1 MAKMF
6 EELQIWQKA
15 RELVKTI
22 YKFSLSA
29 PFKKDYSLS
38 DQTRRSS
45 VSVMSNIAEGFERGS
60 NTEFIQF
67 LYIAK
72 GSAGEVRTQLYI
84 AWAGIAIDQFLRSS
98 GSISANIAEGFGR
111 RQGKEYLHYLIVA
124 RGSTTE
130 TLNWLI
136 KCVDIGWMTQ
146 EKFKVMESTIEE
158 ILKMLN
164 KMIGQKMTC

>member
-1 MAKMF
+1 MERIHDF
-6 EELQIWQKA
+6 RELIVWQKSHGLFLA
-15 RELVKTI
+15 LMKEI
-22 YKFSLSA
+22 
-29 PFKKDYSLS
+29 
-38 DQTRRSS
+38 
-45 VSVMSNIAEGFERGS
+45 EGFPKTR
-60 NTEFIQF
+60 
-67 LYIAK
+67 A
-72 GSAGEVRTQLYI
+72 
-84 AWAGIAIDQFLRSS
+84 AGIVIDQFLRSS